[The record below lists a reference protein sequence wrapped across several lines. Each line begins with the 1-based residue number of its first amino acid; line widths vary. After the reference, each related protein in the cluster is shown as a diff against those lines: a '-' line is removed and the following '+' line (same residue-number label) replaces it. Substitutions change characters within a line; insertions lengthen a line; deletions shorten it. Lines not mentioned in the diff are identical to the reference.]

1 MFLIVCLASL
11 QDEEVVML
19 QEQVSLFQH
28 QMGLDRPFQCRG
40 PSDDSVSGP
49 KSGPTSTTCSVHGD
63 EIRSDT
69 SKTAVPIE
77 DAETPGF
84 RGIGSSKAVPTL
96 NGNTS
101 LSIEIA
107 TPSNGMLLSHS
118 DNFGDNSGSGYSL
131 YTGKVDV
138 SKAPALARNRG
149 NEASRAPRIGIPPF
163 AAGGSSVP
171 RTPSG
176 AEDTGLST
184 GISQPMSAPGPV
196 ASQRPGV
203 QGQPP
208 LSRSLSA
215 AARLV
220 LGSETSSGVHSNGN
234 THHSPPVT
242 PSYRNAAAG
251 KIRGSA
257 GLPAYSVPGAGS
269 FGGAGPAPVLAA
281 ASSSVYSNTSTPIL
295 QAPPHQGVSPAVS
308 STAVALASSP
318 SLTTPLKMFQGSMQG
333 SLGGKVE
340 PAASPPATMVHVPPV
355 HSAPESLTRSLS
367 QQEGNSNHGSVG
379 GRRAPVGI
387 TFGTV
392 TPEML
397 QQKQEQ
403 EQKQEQLQLQLQRKE
418 EQALLQQQPSSFPED
433 SVDHSNQNAEV
444 LHENGIQQHLQADI
458 HQHPIHQNDNGGL
471 NGVRHASAVV
481 SLMESVN
488 NGGIMGEEFPHL
500 DIINDLLEDDQSFSM
515 ALNAMLQHPGAAPFN
530 GHHLRMF
537 GYSDM
542 HKLNHYGQLRSDGV
556 SAVNGVGVDGSDRG
570 RMVDEDRSHM
580 HGVDGNP
587 LNMRDSRRMTSSF
600 SHQPLGQLHTQHSG
614 HLDGVASH
622 YWPITSAG
630 IPAGINNVRN
640 GFDTQM
646 GYPLVQTHHS
656 SVPDF
661 SMGHSGYSGYSPA
674 QQL

>member
-1 MFLIVCLASL
+1 
-11 QDEEVVML
+11 ML

-28 QMGLDRPFQCRG
+28 QMGLDRPFQCHG

-49 KSGPTSTTCSVHGD
+49 RLGPMSTTCTVHGD
-63 EIRSDT
+63 ENRSDA
-69 SKTAVPIE
+69 SRKAVPIE

-84 RGIGSSKAVPTL
+84 RSIGSSKAVPTL
-96 NGNTS
+96 NGHTS
-101 LSIEIA
+101 LSIENA
-107 TPSNGMLLSHS
+107 TPSNGMLPSQPE
-118 DNFGDNSGSGYSL
+118 NFGDNSGSGYSL
-131 YTGKVDV
+131 HSGKVDV
-138 SKAPALARNRG
+138 TKAPALSRSRG

-163 AAGGSSVP
+163 AAGGPSVP

-176 AEDTGLST
+176 ADDTGPST
-184 GISQPMSAPGPV
+184 GTSQPMSAPGPV

-257 GLPAYSVPGAGS
+257 GMPAYSVPGAGS
-269 FGGAGPAPVLAA
+269 FVGAGPAPVLATA
-281 ASSSVYSNTSTPIL
+281 TSSVYSNTSTPIL
-295 QAPPHQGVSPAVS
+295 QGSPHQGVSPAIS
-308 STAVALASSP
+308 STTVASATSP
-318 SLTTPLKMFQGSMQG
+318 SLTTLPKMFQGSMQG

-355 HSAPESLTRSLS
+355 HSAPESLTHSLS
-367 QQEGNSNHGSVG
+367 QQEGSSNHGSVG

-403 EQKQEQLQLQLQRKE
+403 EQKQEQLQLQLQLKE
-418 EQALLQQQPSSFPED
+418 EQALLQQQPLSFPED

-444 LHENGIQQHLQADI
+444 LHENSIQQHLQAET
-458 HQHPIHQNDNGGL
+458 HQHPIHQNENGSL

-530 GHHLRMF
+530 SHHLRMF

-542 HKLNHYGQLRSDGV
+542 HKLNHYGQLCSDGV
-556 SAVNGVGVDGSDRG
+556 SAVNGLGVDGSDRG
-570 RMVDEDRSHM
+570 RMVDEDRSHR

-587 LNMRDSRRMTSSF
+587 LNLRDSRRMTSSF

-640 GFDTQM
+640 GLDTQM